1 MRPLYH
7 GICGA
12 EWSVTKRR
20 TPLTFSSAIAKI
32 GAYLGYDVAGAACG
46 RSDRSV
52 YAWADPKEECLPTL
66 SQAMA
71 LERAYRVAGGEGSPI
86 FEAFGHQI
94 DLAIIAQS
102 SERAAL
108 ADDYATLAREC
119 GEAIATGIAVAQAGS
134 GDREVHAALTE
145 AEHVHTA
152 IGSAM
157 RRLKS
162 FLTSGAGPLGGKT
175 GGGPIA

>member
-1 MRPLYH
+1 M
-7 GICGA
+7 
-12 EWSVTKRR
+12 TKRR

-66 SQAMA
+66 GQALA
-71 LERAYRVAGGEGSPI
+71 LERAYRAAGGEGSPI
-86 FEAFGHQI
+86 LEAFGHQL
-94 DLAIIAQS
+94 DLAVLEQS
-102 SERAAL
+102 SERTAL
-108 ADDYATLAREC
+108 AGDYARLAREC
-119 GEAIATGIAVAQAGS
+119 GEAIATGIAVAQFGS

-152 IGSAM
+152 IGSAI
-157 RRLKS
+157 RRLKK
-162 FLTSGAGPLGGKT
+162 FLPNGAGLLGGKT
-175 GGGPIA
+175 GGVPTA